1 MFKYVGDILK
11 QFTSTQRLIALLI
24 LLISI
29 TIIMVGPKL
38 VESFKTDKKDYEQ
51 LVVSLRN
58 RNTTLTTENEDLS
71 NQILINRRE
80 CRIKLVEKENEIIEV
95 LSKIENNLNRN
106 RHLQKVTTDTF
117 VVNDSITK
125 ISSVRVLEPTNND
138 AVNMIRNLKN
148 NLKEHDDK

>member
-1 MFKYVGDILK
+1 MFKYIGDILK

-138 AVNMIRNLKN
+138 AVNMIRDLKN

>member
-1 MFKYVGDILK
+1 MFKYIGDILK

-58 RNTTLTTENEDLS
+58 RNMTLTTENEDLS

-80 CRIKLVEKENEIIEV
+80 CRIKLVEKENEIIDV

-125 ISSVRVLEPTNND
+125 ISSVKVLEPTNND
-138 AVNMIRNLKN
+138 AVNMIRDLKN

>member
-1 MFKYVGDILK
+1 MFKYIGDILK

-138 AVNMIRNLKN
+138 AVNMIRDLKN
-148 NLKEHDDK
+148 NLKEHGDK

>member
-1 MFKYVGDILK
+1 
-11 QFTSTQRLIALLI
+11 
-24 LLISI
+24 
-29 TIIMVGPKL
+29 MVGPKL

>member
-1 MFKYVGDILK
+1 MFKYIGDILK

-71 NQILINRRE
+71 NQILVNRRE

-125 ISSVRVLEPTNND
+125 ISSVKVLEPTNND
-138 AVNMIRNLKN
+138 AVIMIRDLKN
-148 NLKEHDDK
+148 NLKEHSDK

>member
-1 MFKYVGDILK
+1 
-11 QFTSTQRLIALLI
+11 
-24 LLISI
+24 
-29 TIIMVGPKL
+29 MVGPKL

-138 AVNMIRNLKN
+138 AVKMIRNLKN